1 MTAPSTSRCAR
12 LTAVL
17 AAGVAAGAVLSGC
30 AQDDGAPG
38 ATSSGS
44 SPSGSSSSSAGG
56 SSQAGTDLTPG
67 LLPAEAFGA
76 GAQVTP
82 VTEQQLAQGS
92 MAATG
97 SMAGAQITPEA
108 CAAAVKGTQ
117 PQVDQFDDLAA
128 QVAVRGS
135 TTTVELI
142 SLGGPVDDVVPEFS
156 QQVAACPEA
165 QVSSPEIGTATI
177 RFTTMEVPDLGDGAA
192 AVSFTT
198 VATTP
203 GGAQVTVPAIMGLV
217 RDGDRL
223 VTLVATDPQGGTLDQ
238 AAFTAL
244 LEQAYEVQAAQLD

>member
-1 MTAPSTSRCAR
+1 MTACSSNRPAR
-12 LTAVL
+12 LVCVL

-30 AQDDGAPG
+30 AEDGGGQEAA
-38 ATSSGS
+38 ATGS
-44 SPSGSSSSSAGG
+44 SPAAASSSAG
-56 SSQAGTDLTPG
+56 AGTDLTPG

-76 GAQVTP
+76 DAQVTP
-82 VTEQQLAQGS
+82 VTEQQLAQGA

-128 QVAVRGS
+128 QVAVRGT
-135 TTTVELI
+135 TTTVELL
-142 SLGGPVDDVVPEFS
+142 SLGGPVDDAVS
-156 QQVAACPEA
+156 QLTEQIADCPEA

-177 RFTTMEVPDLGDGAA
+177 TFTEIDVPDVGDDAA
-192 AVSFTT
+192 GVSFTT

-203 GGAQVTVPAIMGLV
+203 GGAQVTVPSLIGLV

-223 VTLVATDPQGGTLDQ
+223 VTLVATDPKGGPLDE

-244 LEQAYEVQAAQLD
+244 LQQAHDVQAEQLD